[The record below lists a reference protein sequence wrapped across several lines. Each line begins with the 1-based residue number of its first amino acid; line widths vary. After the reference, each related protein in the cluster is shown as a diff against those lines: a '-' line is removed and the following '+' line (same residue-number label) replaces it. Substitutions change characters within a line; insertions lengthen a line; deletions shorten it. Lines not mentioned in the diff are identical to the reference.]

1 MIEEDAVITPS
12 PGRTKPTRRRK
23 RRLHTKSLVLIAAL
37 ACVLLMVGRG
47 TAQFV
52 NRLSCEGQRID
63 INVAVTP
70 DMATPI
76 DQIAQVFDD
85 QNHQADG
92 HCVAVEINQADPA
105 QAASQIDGQ
114 HPNATLHPINAWIPD
129 STLWVDQVRGFESGA
144 QNVSPAGYSVARS
157 PLMIV
162 MPAAAAA
169 RTPALTRL
177 GWRLLLPHAI
187 GGPSSPTDLRVDL
200 PDPAQSAAGLATL
213 IEESRLLG
221 SSKAARLQFT
231 KFAHTASA
239 TTYFDDP
246 TSLSAF
252 ASLGAPPL
260 NGDPVTVTS
269 EQAVIAYD
277 AANPHQPLAAIY
289 PSSTRSQ
296 LGSPELDYPYVL
308 LASSDPAQLAAANA
322 FGQMLKTSYAQSVL
336 RFAGFRSAGPIPG
349 KPDKI
354 PASYGLDDQMLQV
367 APGAT
372 ALEAPTVLQ
381 AWNKLSVYSKD
392 LVEVDVS
399 SNMAKSPAPGDPS
412 FETELSGAA
421 SLGLALFANTS
432 NLGVWEFGG
441 TVGGKNPYKKITSI
455 GPLTANVGLLTR
467 REQLQRIAASFSAGG
482 SSRVALYGTIE
493 AGFKYLMS
501 TYQPRYFNA
510 LVVLASGIENS
521 PGDISG
527 PALLKELTKLNNPAR
542 KISVIV
548 IVFGNSPN
556 FPEIQKIADATGGQ
570 AYEIT
575 KASQVDEV
583 FYQALAHRLCADPT
597 CAAP

>member
-1 MIEEDAVITPS
+1 VITLPF
-12 PGRTKPTRRRK
+12 GRPKAARRRK
-23 RRLHTKSLVLIAAL
+23 RRLRTKSLVLIAAL

-47 TAQFV
+47 AAQFV
-52 NRLSCEGQRID
+52 NRLSCEGQRVD
-63 INVAVTP
+63 INVAVSP
-70 DMATPI
+70 DLAAPLE
-76 DQIAQVFDD
+76 QIAQAFNN
-85 QNHQADG
+85 QNHQAGG
-92 HCVAVEINQADPA
+92 HCVAVQINQADPG
-105 QAASQIDGQ
+105 QAAAQIDGQ
-114 HPNATLHPINAWIPD
+114 HPDATGQPITAWIPD
-129 STLWVDQVRGFESGA
+129 STLWVDQVRGFEPGSA
-144 QNVSPAGYSVARS
+144 NVSPAGFSVARS

-162 MPAAAAA
+162 MPADAAA
-169 RTPALTRL
+169 RTPSLTRL
-177 GWRLLLPHAI
+177 GWKLLLPHSI
-187 GGPSSPTDLRVDL
+187 GGPASPSDLRVDL
-200 PDPAQSAAGLATL
+200 PDPTQSAAGLATL

-221 SSKAARLQFT
+221 TSRAARLQFT
-231 KFAHTASA
+231 KFAHTASV
-239 TTYFDDP
+239 TSYFDDP
-246 TSLSAF
+246 ASLSDF
-252 ASLGAPPL
+252 VSLAAPPF
-260 NGDPVTVTS
+260 NGDPVTVTT
-269 EQAVIAYD
+269 EQAVFAYD
-277 AANPHQPLAAIY
+277 KANPHHPLAAVY
-289 PSSTRSQ
+289 PSGSRSE

-308 LASSDPAQLAAANA
+308 LASSDPNQLAAANA
-322 FGQMLKTSYAQSVL
+322 FGQMLRTSYAQSVL
-336 RFAGFRSAGPIPG
+336 RFAGFRSAGTVPG
-349 KPDKI
+349 SPDKF

-367 APGAT
+367 AQDAT
-372 ALEAPTVLQ
+372 AIEAPTVLQ

-441 TVGGKNPYKKITSI
+441 GVGGKHSLYKNLAAI

-467 REQLQRIAASFSAGG
+467 RQQLQRIAEHFAPTS

-493 AGFKYLMS
+493 AGYKYLMR

-510 LVVLASGIENS
+510 LVVLASGIENA

-542 KISVIV
+542 KITVI
-548 IVFGNSPN
+548 IIAFGNTPN
-556 FPEIQKIADATGGQ
+556 FTELQKIAAATGGQ

-575 KASQVDEV
+575 KAAQVDEV

>member
-1 MIEEDAVITPS
+1 MIEEDAVNTLPF
-12 PGRTKPTRRRK
+12 GRPKAARRRK
-23 RRLHTKSLVLIAAL
+23 RRLRTKSLVIIAAL

-63 INVAVTP
+63 INVAVSP
-70 DMATPI
+70 DIATPL
-76 DQIAQVFDD
+76 DQIAQVFND
-85 QNHQADG
+85 QNRQADG
-92 HCVAVEINQADPA
+92 HCVAVQINQADPA
-105 QAASQIDGQ
+105 QAAAQIDGQ
-114 HPNATLHPINAWIPD
+114 HPNATGQSITAWIPD
-129 STLWVDQVRGFESGA
+129 STLWVDQVRGFEPGS
-144 QNVSPAGYSVARS
+144 QNVSPAGFSVARS

-169 RTPALTRL
+169 RTPALTSM

-187 GGPSSPTDLRVDL
+187 GGPASPSDLRVDL

-221 SSKAARLQFT
+221 TSKAAKLKFT
-231 KFAHTASA
+231 KFAHTASV

-260 NGDPVTVTS
+260 NGDPVTVTT
-269 EQAVIAYD
+269 EQAVLAYD
-277 AANPHQPLAAIY
+277 AANPHQPLTAVY
-289 PSSTRSQ
+289 PSSSRSQ

-308 LASSDPAQLAAANA
+308 LASSDPGQLAAGNA
-322 FGQMLKTSYAQSVL
+322 FGEMLRSSYAQSVL
-336 RFAGFRSAGPIPG
+336 RFAGFRSSGPIPG
-349 KPDKI
+349 KPDMI

-367 APGAT
+367 APVAT
-372 ALEAPTVLQ
+372 PLEAPTVLQ

-412 FETELSGAA
+412 FESELSGAA

-441 TVGGKNPYKKITSI
+441 DVAGSHLYKNLEAI

-467 REQLQRIAASFSAGG
+467 REQLQRIAEHFAPTGG
-482 SSRVALYGTIE
+482 SRDPLYGTIE
-493 AGFKYLMS
+493 AGYKYLMR

-510 LVVLASGIENS
+510 LVVLASGIEDA

-527 PALLKELTKLNNPAR
+527 PALLKELTKLNNPNR
-542 KISVIV
+542 KINVI
-548 IVFGNSPN
+548 IITFGNSPN
-556 FPEIQKIADATGGQ
+556 FAELQKIAVATGGQ

-575 KASQVDEV
+575 KAAQVDEV